1 MIGTSREEVTKKLQP
16 LKDQGVISTQP
27 RRPGIVIRDHTKLRA
42 LAHQKPGGPGDIR
55 VAGCGAS
62 ESAPGGSALG
72 ARLSASGWRRPD
84 AFEGFHYFG
93 RVSPLSGPRPAL
105 SQGKA
110 VLYEATTRYLR
121 PGPSER

>member
-1 MIGTSREEVTKKLQP
+1 MWSRAGARAESRP
-16 LKDQGVISTQP
+16 ISCRGIKYGFTLCAGEP
-27 RRPGIVIRDHTKLRA
+27 RNCERWRIKS
-42 LAHQKPGGPGDIR
+42 LAAPGDIR

-72 ARLSASGWRRPD
+72 ARLSASGWRRPG